1 MNISNNAVN
10 KSVLIKRAKRR
21 LLGAFTI
28 LILIIILSYFF
39 VKNENEAI
47 RDNEVKISFLELPV
61 TDKEQIML
69 SDEGSDVSDKFYLQA
84 KNFLTTSKVKDE
96 ETFLSSGAPTF
107 FIQIG
112 IFSNIENAKKLKK
125 KISTIGINIKE
136 DKVVLA
142 GKNQIKLTTDFF
154 SSKKEAKSILLKLK
168 ESNLPGIV
176 KEAK

>member
-1 MNISNNAVN
+1 MNNSNNAVN

-21 LLGAFTI
+21 LLGALTI

-47 RDNEVKISFLELPV
+47 TVNEVKISFLELPV
-61 TDKEQIML
+61 ADKEKIKL
-69 SDEGSDVSDKFYLQA
+69 SDQRSDVSDKFYLQA
-84 KNFLTTSKVKDE
+84 QSFLTASKIKDK
-96 ETFLSSGAPTF
+96 ETLLPNGAPTF

-112 IFSNIENAKKLKK
+112 IFSDVENAKKLKK
-125 KISTIGINIKE
+125 KINTIGINIKE

-154 SSKKEAKSILLKLK
+154 NSKKEAKSILLKLK
-168 ESNLPGIV
+168 ELNLPGIV

>member
-1 MNISNNAVN
+1 MNNSNNTVN
-10 KSVLIKRAKRR
+10 KSILIKRAKRR
-21 LLGAFTI
+21 LLGALTI

-39 VKNENEAI
+39 VKNEHKAI
-47 RDNEVKISFLELPV
+47 SDNKVKITFLELPV
-61 TDKEQIML
+61 TDKEQIKL
-69 SDEGSDVSDKFYLQA
+69 SDQKSDVSDKFYLQA
-84 KNFLTTSKVKDE
+84 KTFLTTSKIKDK
-96 ETFLSSGAPTF
+96 ETLLSTGAPTF

-112 IFSNIENAKKLKK
+112 VFSNIENAKKLKK